1 MPNRIFIGL
10 ILLLLSAFIAIPSVI
25 ATPPQDIQLAY
36 DSGTSILKVTITHVV
51 DNPGDHFIK
60 QVVIAVAGKEIRR
73 NDYTSQPDAKEFT
86 YSYPVTVGSGDEIA
100 VTATC
105 NRFGSLTRTI
115 SAGQQKSGITAAQGT
130 GSVASSLTPQN
141 TPGFEA
147 TAMILALI
155 GSCVFIRKLQR

>member
-1 MPNRIFIGL
+1 MFIGL
-10 ILLLLSAFIAIPSVI
+10 ILLLLSAFITIPSVI

-36 DSGTSILKVTITHVV
+36 DSGTGILNVTIIHVV
-51 DNPGDHFIK
+51 DNPRDHYIK
-60 QVVIAVAGKEIRR
+60 LVVITVAGKEIGR

-86 YSYPVTVGSGDEIA
+86 YSYPVMVGSGEEIA

-115 SAGQQKSGITAAQGT
+115 SPGQQKSGITTAQGT
-130 GSVASSLTPQN
+130 GSVASSLAPRN

-155 GSCVFIRKLQR
+155 SSCVFIQKHQK